1 MKITK
6 RFCLDVTILDKQ
18 EITKKVIFSAY
29 GKSLAEKHVLFFNQ
43 NRGRY
48 KILVETKKFRL
59 DGTISNNKN
68 IRRIDF
74 FRPTVNY

>member
-1 MKITK
+1 M
-6 RFCLDVTILDKQ
+6 TILDKQ

-59 DGTISNNKN
+59 DGTILKKKEKFEKSH
-68 IRRIDF
+68 F
-74 FRPTVNY
+74 FGLRKIISQKTRFS